1 MSSNRHLD
9 VLLQVLVL
17 DRKLLCRGQ
26 YLLWRLVIVVEW
38 STRESTLICV
48 LTGNVWEYRAFCSWC
63 PHISIALNLVITLCV
78 SQAQIS
84 LPRTYHALPQPFA
97 CAHFVLFLLN
107 TSFIE
112 TTMQNNWNIDH
123 WGKKRSGGRN
133 RTSLWEIWDNK
144 KWSNVRVIKVP
155 ERKTERES
163 RGKEIFEQWWLRILQ
178 K

>member
-1 MSSNRHLD
+1 MSSNRHVD

-26 YLLWRLVIVVEW
+26 YLLWRLVIVVQW

-112 TTMQNNWNIDH
+112 LSSFLRFKAWSQSEKDPQPSSFGGK
-123 WGKKRSGGRN
+123 WGLCFNHLAWPLGILLGTQEDRRKWTGAEKKS
-133 RTSLWEIWDNK
+133 W
-144 KWSNVRVIKVP
+144 
-155 ERKTERES
+155 RK
-163 RGKEIFEQWWLRILQ
+163 IHA
-178 K
+178 